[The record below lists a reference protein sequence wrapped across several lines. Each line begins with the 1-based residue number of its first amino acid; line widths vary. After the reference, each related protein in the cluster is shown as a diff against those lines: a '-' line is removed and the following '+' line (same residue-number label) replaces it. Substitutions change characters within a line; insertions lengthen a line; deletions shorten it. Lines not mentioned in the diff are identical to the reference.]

1 MKSLR
6 IGRKGTVLP
15 QSTGVG
21 VEWRVGTALCPVS
34 GYEMLLEQ
42 STEAE
47 HILELRGGRVAYCSG
62 KESLPV
68 ISSLRS
74 VHEMMV
80 TRKSPERDA
89 L

>member
-6 IGRKGTVLP
+6 TGRRGTVLP

-21 VEWRVGTALCPVS
+21 VEWRVGTALCPVI
-34 GYEMLLEQ
+34 GYETLLEQ

-68 ISSLRS
+68 ISSPRS

-80 TRKSPERDA
+80 TRR
-89 L
+89 LG